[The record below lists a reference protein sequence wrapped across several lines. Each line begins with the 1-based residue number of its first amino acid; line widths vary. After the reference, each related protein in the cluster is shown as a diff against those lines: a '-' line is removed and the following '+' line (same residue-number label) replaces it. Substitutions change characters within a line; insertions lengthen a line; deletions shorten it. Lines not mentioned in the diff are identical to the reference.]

1 MFDDSQI
8 IERLSDGEPIE
19 DLLRSLFPKKKDLI
33 TLTDI
38 MDYDPVK
45 LLLKRSND
53 VLGYIG
59 YTEHGFRHASVVAYR
74 TWYIMHNLLYDERS
88 CELGAISGYLH
99 DIGNV
104 INRNFHDA
112 HSAIL
117 SDIILRDIGM
127 PLEERVEVMIAVG
140 NHDER
145 TGEPTTAMG
154 SALII
159 ADKSDVHR
167 SRVRLPENIGADI
180 HDRVNFAATSSE
192 LIVSDGRDIITL
204 KIAIDTK
211 ISKVMEYFEI
221 FTERMIA
228 SRKAAERL
236 GIRFSIIINDA
247 EIL

>member
-1 MFDDSQI
+1 MVDDRMI
-8 IERLSDGEPIE
+8 IERLSNGEPIE
-19 DLLRSLFPKKKDLI
+19 DLLRTLFPKRKDII

-38 MDYDPVK
+38 IDHEPVK
-45 LLLKRSND
+45 LLLKRSNEI
-53 VLGYIG
+53 LGYIG
-59 YTEHGFRHASVVAYR
+59 FTEHGFRHASVVAYR
-74 TWYIMHNLLYDERS
+74 TWYIMHSLLYDKRV

-112 HSAIL
+112 HSALL
-117 SDIILRDIGM
+117 SDIVLRDIGM
-127 PLEERVEVMIAVG
+127 PLEERVEIMIAVG
-140 NHDER
+140 NHDEK

-167 SRVRLPENIGADI
+167 SRVRLPENIDIDI
-180 HDRVNFAATSSE
+180 HDRVNFAARSSE
-192 LIVSDGRDIITL
+192 LIVSDARDNIIL
-204 KIAIDTK
+204 KIEIDTK

-221 FTERMIA
+221 FTERMVA
-228 SRKAAERL
+228 CRKAAVRL
-236 GIRFSIIINDA
+236 GIHFSIIINDT